1 MSGSNGLTIGARSLS
16 QVLDELLA
24 LAPGGAGMPT
34 TPDTVFAQMLT
45 PWANEISIIEALMLS
60 FKNEIN
66 PLNAVNLLPDYER
79 VLGPDPYGRDQ
90 QPLDEA
96 QQQELAY
103 SRWVTR
109 FGVRPADFIAFAA
122 TFGVVIS
129 IQQYSLTSAG
139 AFAGV
144 DLVNAPTQFAW
155 LVTLPAAV
163 ETIAEASSA
172 QAGALVSGFP
182 PSLVQ
187 PAIAGRAPAHTTP
200 YFSYTG

>member
-1 MSGSNGLTIGARSLS
+1 MSAVIQGPRTAD

-24 LAPGGAGMPT
+24 ISPPGEAMPN
-34 TPDTVFAQMLT
+34 TPCTVFAKMLT
-45 PWANEISIIEALMLS
+45 PWANELSLVEALMLS
-60 FKNEIN
+60 FAGEIN
-66 PLNAVNLLPDYER
+66 PLTANNLLADYER

-90 QPLDEA
+90 QPLTVPER
-96 QQQELAY
+96 QQLAY

-109 FGVRPADFIAFAA
+109 FGVRPADFVAFAA

-129 IQQYSLTSAG
+129 IQQYSLTTAG

-144 DLVNAPTQFAW
+144 ELVNAPTQFSW
-155 LVTLPAAV
+155 LVTLPTPI

-172 QAGALVSGFP
+172 QAGSLVSSFP

-200 YFSYTG
+200 YFTYTG